1 MLGDFFRAVF
11 FYFKPFE
18 QILNK
23 YNYYPKFINHILPCQ
38 TQKTSS
44 WQIIMALKKKRR
56 LFESQKVI
64 CKAVFGFELHS
75 FMAISSN
82 SQQNEVDAKKDS
94 VTIKAG
100 EFDDGFLQSAKSED
114 LFIENHFLHICKPN
128 SRNILAAKMI
138 ALRFFFISPA
148 KDVFKLA
155 LIQNHIIELQQS
167 PPFPKSSPQADLKF
181 ILLNHP
187 LAQISPNLMSEVL
200 QSNLKK
206 WSADPLKY
214 STYCW

>member
-1 MLGDFFRAVF
+1 MVGPIKCQRVLGKLKESSEIFFVQIF
-11 FYFKPFE
+11 FCFKPFE

-64 CKAVFGFELHS
+64 RKAVFGFELHS

-100 EFDDGFLQSAKSED
+100 SLMTDFYRAQSRRICLQTTTFYTSV
-114 LFIENHFLHICKPN
+114 N
-128 SRNILAAKMI
+128 
-138 ALRFFFISPA
+138 
-148 KDVFKLA
+148 
-155 LIQNHIIELQQS
+155 LIQEISQQQ
-167 PPFPKSSPQADLKF
+167 K
-181 ILLNHP
+181 
-187 LAQISPNLMSEVL
+187 
-200 QSNLKK
+200 
-206 WSADPLKY
+206 
-214 STYCW
+214 